1 MEKLINRFKVET
13 GETNDELVSS
23 FLTGAKNTILE
34 KTNRKIVPNA
44 LLEMQFQLALCRYN
58 KRGNEGLSSYSE
70 GGENES
76 YLIEDEILSGIKNY
90 RLSAIGRRIKNEEEK
105 PKEV

>member
-13 GETNDELVSS
+13 GETKDELGSS
-23 FLTGAKNTILE
+23 FLIGAKNTILE
-34 KTNRKIVPNA
+34 KTNRKTIPDN

-90 RLSAIGRRIKNEEEK
+90 RLSAIGRRMKNEEEE

>member
-1 MEKLINRFKVET
+1 MEKLISRFKVET

-34 KTNRKIVPNA
+34 KTNRTTVPDN
-44 LLEMQFQLALCRYN
+44 LMEMQFQLALCRYN

-90 RLSAIGRRIKNEEEK
+90 RLSAIGRRMKNEEEK
-105 PKEV
+105 LEDI